1 MAAAEGGTLVSQR
14 NIAVPTAA
22 QDEACPINEVL
33 DHIGGKW
40 SIGIIV
46 AAAAGPIRFTELE
59 RTIEGISRRMLTLNL
74 RKLER
79 DGLLV
84 RTVYPTVPPKVEYRL
99 TPIAR
104 ELGDSFAALTAW
116 AERHR
121 HAIAAARRKYDGRP
135 GHPAGGQDL

>member
-1 MAAAEGGTLVSQR
+1 MSQR
-14 NIAVPTAA
+14 NIAVTVADR
-22 QDEACPINEVL
+22 DEACPINEVL

-121 HAIAAARRKYDGRP
+121 HAIAAARRKYDGQP
-135 GHPAGGQDL
+135 GQPTGGLGQ